1 MKKPQS
7 GNLQSGLTTAEMVVY
22 PMVVTVLVGVAFG
35 FYHNSRID
43 GALSAAV
50 DLGLEQQPII
60 EEYFN
65 THGEMP
71 QSESDINLSAFNSEG
86 IITGVDYRAG
96 ELGVP
101 AADKLSI
108 GTLRFLI
115 DMTEFGARFEDIE
128 SGFLLI
134 ARAQDDG
141 SIKWDCAADVV
152 TVDALGKRYLPDNCS
167 VTKDDEDGDG
177 KGDEL
182 EEE

>member
-1 MKKPQS
+1 MKKPQPRK
-7 GNLQSGLTTAEMVVY
+7 LQNGLTTAEMVVY

-43 GALSAAV
+43 SALTTAV
-50 DLGLEQQPII
+50 DLGVEQQPII
-60 EEYFN
+60 EEYFK

-71 QSESDINLSAFNSEG
+71 QSDSDINLSDFNLEG

-101 AADKLSI
+101 AADKLRI
-108 GTLRFLI
+108 GTLRFLV

-141 SIKWDCAADVV
+141 TIKWDCVADLVS
-152 TVDALGKRYLPDNCS
+152 VDALGKRYLPDNCS
-167 VTKDDEDGDG
+167 ARKDDEDGDG